1 MKKLYSLVLIAAAL
15 LIGTNMRAV
24 EVADLAGLQG
34 ALATGGDITL
44 TADINAGSTA
54 LTVGQGITLNGN
66 GHCVKGTATYVFE
79 VTTTSAVKFENLVI
93 WSAKASKGG
102 QGVLIGGQGT
112 ADNNITLRNNQKVT
126 FENVTINATARGM
139 NIWYGDNIEVTIN
152 NCTIQNVQ
160 GQTVDSKGNPT
171 AAKYDIELTS
181 PNASNSRGINIGYL
195 TNSKITVTNSTLQ
208 GFFYVI
214 NNVMGYNPNI
224 GIMEGSKIV
233 VANSDIKGRA
243 ALNVWGYGAEYTFTD
258 CNIIGIN
265 NYGSSQEGFA
275 CFVFNESYT
284 CHDNTLTIN
293 GGTTVA
299 AVFNETGSA
308 NSNANQYLVDDRA
321 FDTDGDGSAASN
333 NTIIINNS
341 SYTCTK
347 ELGDDKGGVIA
358 SVGATSNVTI
368 NGGNYDC
375 PNIVGSTLSDEG
387 NTGTITITGG
397 EFTVNTVAPD
407 MTNGDVYSTV
417 DIQGGTFV
425 VPDPGTGGVVD
436 IATLEDPNTGNKL
449 ISSTVETTTNQNG
462 TVTVVPA
469 GTEQK
474 TVDPAVTD
482 LVWGTDVVTDA
493 NSIVVL
499 QANQTLTLASGSA
512 QAYKLDLAAGAKVI
526 VKDGTK
532 LTLGKGGASFAN
544 SGATKPQIIVE
555 QGGTLVVYG
564 QMYGSEKENLLVR
577 ASATKH
583 GVLLFDPDMNTYGDN
598 HPKGTFE
605 FVSTKSFYKDAT
617 HYQWER
623 FGIPTYTTLESIEC
637 TTADLVTNIQIFENG
652 EWQNLGNLINSTFTK
667 ITRLN
672 TPFVTCNLLPNNGAT
687 SPANATYRFG
697 GALNGNSNAALN
709 CELTWNPFAN
719 SYTAD
724 VDIAAV
730 LSGLASSANIDHT
743 IYLATPAGLGTYNW
757 DAVDPVWM
765 AELGQTKLAPMQAF
779 ILYNHGM
786 VEESVLNYKN
796 TVWTPAI
803 SAFAGAPARRSA
815 ATEHSAKMR
824 IVVTCGEYTMDNL
837 KMTESAT
844 NNHNAVKYMNDDV
857 NIYATSD
864 DKYGIVASEDLN
876 DTYVGFSTVKGGE
889 FTINFTNVDGR
900 EFDIIDLENGAR
912 INVMEG
918 SEYTFTTAAN
928 YSNEYRFKI
937 VEREEVAT
945 NIENTEAVKNVKG
958 IYTITGQY
966 VGETNVWNSLPAGVY
981 VVNGEKRV
989 K

>member
-1 MKKLYSLVLIAAAL
+1 MKKLYSIVLMAAAL

-44 TADINAGSTA
+44 TADIDAGSTA

-66 GHCVKGTATYVFE
+66 GHCVKSTDKYVFM
-79 VTTTSAVKFENLVI
+79 VATTSAVKFENLI
-93 WSAKASKGG
+93 IYAAKTSAGRGIAINDLSNTN
-102 QGVLIGGQGT
+102 VAL
-112 ADNNITLRNNQKVT
+112 D
-126 FENVTINATARGM
+126 NVTINAQERGM
-139 NIWYGDNIEVTIN
+139 DIFCNSANTIENVTLSIKN
-152 NCTIQNVQ
+152 STIQLVHSGFGISYDAQ
-160 GQTVDSKGNPT
+160 GNPSNPDIYNIT
-171 AAKYDIELTS
+171 AVSVNNDY
-181 PNASNSRGINIGYL
+181 SRGVNIGRL
-195 TNSKITVTNSTLQ
+195 VNSNITIENSTVQ
-208 GFFYVI
+208 GFFYGV
-214 NNVMGYNPNI
+214 NNISGTMNGTTVTTTNCTF
-224 GIMEGSKIV
+224 
-233 VANSDIKGRA
+233 KGRCA
-243 ALNVWGYGAEYTFTD
+243 YNIWG
-258 CNIIGIN
+258 
-265 NYGSSQEGFA
+265 QEGNWIANDANVIGLNNWSGHQESFA
-275 CFVFNESYT
+275 CFVLYGPMDGGDSRNN
-284 CHDNTLTIN
+284 HLTIN
-293 GGTTVA
+293 GGTVA
-299 AVFNETGSA
+299 AASFDAVGMA
-308 NSNANQYLVDDRA
+308 NPYARQFLLSDRGANNVVVVNNAT
-321 FDTDGDGSAASN
+321 F
-333 NTIIINNS
+333 
-341 SYTCTK
+341 TCTK
-347 ELGDDKGGVIA
+347 EAEDEKGGVVEI
-358 SVGATSNVTI
+358 SSPTSNITI

-375 PNIVGSTLSDEG
+375 PNIVGSTYSDGEG

-397 EFTVNTVAPD
+397 EFVVNTVAPD
-407 MTNGDVYSTV
+407 MTDGDVYSTIEV
-417 DIQGGTFV
+417 QGGTYAITET
-425 VPDPGTGGVVD
+425 DPVTGETTVID
-436 IATLEDPNTGNKL
+436 IKDLADPTDPTNTL
-449 ISSTVETTTNQNG
+449 ISSDAITTIINQDG
-462 TVTVVPA
+462 TVTIVPT

-474 TVDPAVTD
+474 TVDPAVKMD

-493 NSIVVL
+493 NSNVVL

-526 VKDGTK
+526 VKDGAQ

-544 SGATKPQIIVE
+544 SGAATKPQILVE
-555 QGGTLVVYG
+555 QGGTLIVYG
-564 QMYGSEKENLLVR
+564 QMYGSEKENLLVQ

-652 EWQNLGNLINSTFTK
+652 AWHNLGNLTNSTFTN
-667 ITRLN
+667 ISRLN

-743 IYLATPAGLGTYNW
+743 IYLATPAGLGTYSW

-803 SAFAGAPARRSA
+803 SALAGAPARRSA

-900 EFDIIDLENGAR
+900 EFVLVDHETGAQVA
-912 INVMEG
+912 IAEG
-918 SEYTFTTAAN
+918 NTYEFTAAAN
-928 YSNEYRFKI
+928 SANDYRFEI
-937 VEREEVAT
+937 VEPAKLPT
-945 NIENTEAVKNVKG
+945 AIENAEAVKNVKG

-981 VVNGEKRV
+981 VVDGAKRV

>member
-1 MKKLYSLVLIAAAL
+1 MKKLYSLVLMAAAL

-54 LTVGQGITLNGN
+54 LTVGEGITLNGN
-66 GHCVKGTATYVFE
+66 GHCVKSTNTYVFI
-79 VTTTSAVKFENLVI
+79 VTTADEVVMENLVI
-93 WSAKASKGG
+93 WAAKTSKAGRGIRLGNEGAS
-102 QGVLIGGQGT
+102 V
-112 ADNNITLRNNQKVT
+112 NNANLTLN
-126 FENVTINATARGM
+126 NVTINATYRAM
-139 NIWYGDNIEVTIN
+139 DVWYSEGVTLNIN
-152 NCTIQNVQ
+152 NCTFQNVQ
-160 GQTVDSKGNPT
+160 GQTVDAKGNPT
-171 AAKYDIELTS
+171 SANYDIELTGT
-181 PNASNSRGINIGYL
+181 NAGDTRGLNFGQL
-195 TNSKITVTNSTLQ
+195 TNSTITITNSTMQ
-208 GFFYVI
+208 GFFYVL
-214 NNVMGYNPNI
+214 NNI
-224 GIMEGSKIV
+224 TGSNGDMTGTKLT
-233 VANSDIKGRA
+233 ATNSTFKGRA
-243 ALNVWGYGAEYTFTD
+243 ALNVWGFGGDYTFTD
-258 CNIIGIN
+258 CQVTGIN
-265 NYGSSQEGFA
+265 NYGGSQERFS
-275 CFVFNESYT
+275 CFVFNDQST

-293 GGTTVA
+293 GGTVVS
-299 AVFNETGSA
+299 AVFDAVGGS
-308 NSNANQYLVDDRA
+308 NPNANQYMIDDRA
-321 FDTDGDGSAASN
+321 TN
-333 NTIIINNS
+333 NTIVINNS
-341 SYTCTK
+341 SYSCTK
-347 ELGDDKGGVIA
+347 DLGNDKGGIIYQVQP
-358 SVGATSNVTI
+358 TSDITI

-375 PNIVGSTLSDEG
+375 PSIVGSPSSDGEG

-407 MTNGDVYSTV
+407 MTDENVYKT
-417 DIQGGTFV
+417 IEIEGGTYSITET
-425 VPDPGTGGVVD
+425 DPVTF
-436 IATLEDPNTGNKL
+436 NTL
-449 ISSTVETTTNQNG
+449 ISNTVTTVENQDG
-462 TVTVVPA
+462 TVTIVPD

-474 TVDPAVTD
+474 TVDPAVKMD
-482 LVWGTDVVTDA
+482 LVWGTDVVTDDKS
-493 NSIVVL
+493 NVVL

-526 VKDGTK
+526 VKDGAQ

-564 QMYGSEKENLLVR
+564 QMYGSEKENLLVQ

-652 EWQNLGNLINSTFTK
+652 AWQNLGNLTNSTFTN
-667 ITRLN
+667 ISRLN

-743 IYLATPAGLGTYNW
+743 IYLATPAGLGTYSW

-803 SAFAGAPARRSA
+803 SALAGAPARRSA

-837 KMTESAT
+837 KMMESAT

-900 EFDIIDLENGAR
+900 EFVLVDHETGAQVA
-912 INVMEG
+912 IAEG
-918 SEYTFTTAAN
+918 NTYEFTAAAN
-928 YSNEYRFKI
+928 SANDYRFEI
-937 VEREEVAT
+937 VEPAKLPT
-945 NIENTEAVKNVKG
+945 AIENTEAVKNVKG
-958 IYTITGQY
+958 VYTITGQY

-981 VVNGEKRV
+981 VVDGAKRV

>member
-1 MKKLYSLVLIAAAL
+1 MKKLYSLVLMAAAL

-24 EVADLAGLQG
+24 EVSDLAGLKT
-34 ALATGGDITL
+34 ALGTGGDITL
-44 TADINAGSTA
+44 TADIPNVNE
-54 LTVGQGITLNGN
+54 L
-66 GHCVKGTATYVFE
+66 
-79 VTTTSAVKFENLVI
+79 LVI
-93 WSAKASKGG
+93 EKG
-102 QGVLIGGQGT
+102 
-112 ADNNITLRNNQKVT
+112 
-126 FENVTINATARGM
+126 VTINGGNYHIYGTGGTNAFLEAKYIFHVKTSDPVIFKDVVIYGKNARCIVAEHTNNVDITLDG
-139 NIWYGDNIEVTIN
+139 VTLNAGN
-152 NCTIQNVQ
+152 NRAMDVMD
-160 GQTVDSKGNPT
+160 VDGAQVLVENSLFQLVEGISVDTYGNPNV
-171 AAKYDIELTS
+171 AADFYDKNVLGS
-181 PNASNSRGINIGYL
+181 YSRGLNIGRL
-195 TNSKITVTNSTLQ
+195 TNSTLEVNNTTMQ
-208 GFFYVI
+208 GFY
-214 NNVMGYNPNI
+214 YNLNNI
-224 GIMEGSKIV
+224 GGTMAGTTLTTS
-233 VANSDIKGRA
+233 NSTYKGRC
-243 ALNVWGYGAEYTFTD
+243 ALNVWGKDGTFEVND
-258 CNIIGIN
+258 AYVVGIN
-265 NYGSSQEGFA
+265 NYGGDQESFA
-275 CFVFNESYT
+275 CFVINNDGSTVAERN
-284 CHDNTLTIN
+284 HLTIN
-293 GGTTVA
+293 GGTLVA
-299 AVFNETGSA
+299 ASFNAVGLA
-308 NSNANQYLVDDRA
+308 NSNARQYLLRDQGIDNVVV
-321 FDTDGDGSAASN
+321 
-333 NTIIINNS
+333 INNA

-347 ELGDDKGGVIA
+347 EAGDSKGGVIEQ
-358 SVGATSNVTI
+358 TSSTSDITI

-375 PNIVGSTLSDEG
+375 PSIIETDMSVG
-387 NTGTITITGG
+387 GTITITGG
-397 EFTVNTVAPD
+397 EFIVNTVAPD
-407 MTNGDVYSTV
+407 MNNSNVYST
-417 DIQGGTFV
+417 IEIEGGTYSITET
-425 VPDPGTGGVVD
+425 DPVTGETTVVD
-436 IATLEDPNTGNKL
+436 IKDLADPTDPTNTL
-449 ISSTVETTTNQNG
+449 ISSDAVTTIINQDSTVSI
-462 TVTVVPA
+462 VPA

-474 TVDPAVTD
+474 TVDPAVKMD

-493 NSIVVL
+493 NSNVVL

-512 QAYKLDLAAGAKVI
+512 QAYKLDLAAGAKVV

-544 SGATKPQIIVE
+544 SGATKPQILVE

-564 QMYGSEKENLLVR
+564 QMYGSEKENLLVQ

-652 EWQNLGNLINSTFTK
+652 EWHNLGNLTNSTFDE
-667 ITRLN
+667 ISRLN

-743 IYLATPAGLGTYNW
+743 IYLATPAGLGTYSW

-803 SAFAGAPARRSA
+803 SALAGAPARRSA

-918 SEYTFTTAAN
+918 SEYTFAAAAN

-966 VGETNVWNSLPAGVY
+966 VGEMNVWNTLPAGVY